1 MISIP
6 KTTIGRIARYTACI
20 AFALLCTVSTIDT
33 GLFVYP
39 SLSRYLLLEV
49 GFIVLTG
56 ISILYCRT
64 DYRRMLT
71 SRYTVFILAWIAYI
85 SFHTLFISPHE
96 IYRTLYLVVTLSS
109 ILVLGACLRQGLLSN
124 KNIENGLMLIA
135 AIHIMYMAAQ
145 KLGVAVSTNEYFP
158 IVGSNDNPN
167 VTALYL
173 VGILPIIIS
182 RARQH
187 NWHWAYTVFAVFA
200 IIGILVLRCRTAY
213 IGLFVEAAVC
223 IGLHYKGKVH
233 TIKTR
238 QFRNSVILSVVAVML
253 AVTCIGMYNMKKNSA
268 DGRILIW
275 ELSAKMLADRP
286 QGYGYGMFEK
296 YYNLRQAEY
305 FSKEEACKME
315 KLNADFVYMPYN
327 DYLEHGIEGGIV
339 GMLFLVAFYIVNIRK
354 AWQNN
359 KVREAAILSAFC
371 VMSLTNFVYA
381 SIQPWLLVVCCSAL
395 VMTDRDNGVS
405 PPQHLL
411 RTTKMLNAFAVALFA
426 TFACFVI
433 RITGAQ
439 LELKL
444 LDTEMKTN
452 GNVPDIHFEA
462 IEKSIGTSEA
472 YWRIRAKNN
481 MSQGYNDKAIAYVRN
496 ARLYSSAPEL
506 LGMEAECLRLT
517 GQTDAGMQLM
527 DTLSNMLPHVLRLKL
542 ILMRYNASCGKG
554 VEALRYAADIIS
566 TDAKYDT
573 PEARAIIQEARKYK
587 QIYEK

>member
-6 KTTIGRIARYTACI
+6 KTHIGRIARYTACI

-49 GFIVLTG
+49 GIIVLAG
-56 ISILYCRT
+56 FCIPYCMT
-64 DYRRMLT
+64 DYKRMLT

-109 ILVLGACLRQGLLSN
+109 ILVLGACLRQGLLSS

-135 AIHIMYMAAQ
+135 AIHIIYMAAQ
-145 KLGVAVSTNEYFP
+145 LLGVAVSSNEYFA
-158 IVGSNDNPN
+158 IVGSNDNPT

-173 VGILPIIIS
+173 VGILPSIIS

-187 NWHWAYTVFAVFA
+187 NWHWTYVVFILCV
-200 IIGILVLRCRTAY
+200 IVGILVLRCRTAY
-213 IGLFVEAAVC
+213 IGLLVETAVC
-223 IGLHYKGKVH
+223 IGLHYKGKMH
-233 TIKTR
+233 TIKTHL
-238 QFRNSVILSVVAVML
+238 FRNSVILSVVAVML

-275 ELSAKMLADRP
+275 KLSAKMLADKP

-305 FSKEEACKME
+305 FSKEEAGKME
-315 KLNADFVYMPYN
+315 KVNADFVYMPYN
-327 DYLEHGIEGGIV
+327 DYLEHGIEGGIA
-339 GMLFLVAFYIVNIRK
+339 GMLFLVAFYMVNVRK

-359 KVREAAILSAFC
+359 KVREAAILSAFSI
-371 VMSLTNFVYA
+371 MSLTNFVYA
-381 SIQPWLLVVCCSAL
+381 SIQPWLLVVCYSAL

-405 PPQHLL
+405 PPQRLL
-411 RTTKMLNAFAVALFA
+411 RTTKILNAFAVVLFA

-452 GNVPDIHFEA
+452 GNAHDIHLEA

-472 YWRIRAKNN
+472 YWRIRAKSN
-481 MSQGYNDKAIAYVRN
+481 MSHGCYDKAMAYIRK

-506 LGMEAECLRLT
+506 LGMEAESLRLM

-554 VEALRYAADIIS
+554 VEALRYATDIIS

-573 PEARAIIQEARKYK
+573 PEARAIIQEARKY
-587 QIYEK
+587 IHVYER